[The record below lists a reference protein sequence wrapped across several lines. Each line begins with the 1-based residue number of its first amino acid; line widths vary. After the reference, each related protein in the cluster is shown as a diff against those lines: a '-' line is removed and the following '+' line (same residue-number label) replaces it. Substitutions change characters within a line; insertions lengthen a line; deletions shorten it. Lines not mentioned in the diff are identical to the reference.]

1 MQGVCQ
7 WHEISSVEV
16 NITSYTA
23 ARSCWSL
30 MLPNCNSWTFII
42 GGDAEFKAKRGDSC
56 PQLFNSEGCW
66 GCVEQAICI
75 WAFYKQGNNVFYC
88 WYRQGV
94 VQAPLAITFSFPPS
108 SCIGELS
115 LSLCFFVWTLNRT
128 LMVLFGSSSF
138 LSHSMSELLE
148 HVVLLK
154 KGDYIFCLSSFTEIS
169 SLLKYVH
176 GAFVIRLKIL
186 CLEC

>member
-138 LSHSMSELLE
+138 LFHSMSELLE
-148 HVVLLK
+148 HVCLVK
-154 KGDYIFCLSSFTEIS
+154 ERWYYILFKQFHRNQQLADICSWCICNQT
-169 SLLKYVH
+169 
-176 GAFVIRLKIL
+176 
-186 CLEC
+186 